1 MTTAD
6 YRVLLDSFE
15 GPLDLLLFLIRR
27 AEVDVHD
34 IPVALIASQ
43 YLEYL
48 NLNIKTVDLEA
59 AGDFLVM
66 AATLMEVKSRML
78 SWQPGQAL
86 PAEDPGAKSDAFEDP
101 RADLVRQLLAFKQYR
116 DASNELETRMEE
128 WQRRAP
134 AGAHGPV
141 KIDAVA
147 EDPDAPADLAM
158 DELSLMDLIEAFRA
172 IVTSVNFDRV
182 GDHQVTYDDT
192 PIELH
197 AEDILERIRSSS
209 LGSGTSLSMRQ
220 IFEGRKRG
228 EMIGLFL
235 AMLELVRRRAI
246 RVKQDSTRGDI
257 TVEASDESPDQQI
270 QPTQ

>member
-6 YRVLLDSFE
+6 YRVQLDSFE

-34 IPVALIASQ
+34 IPVAMIAGQ

-48 NLNIKTVDLEA
+48 NANIKTVDLEA

-78 SWQPGQAL
+78 SWKPGETL
-86 PAEDPGAKSDAFEDP
+86 PAEDPGAQSGGIEDP

-141 KIDAVA
+141 KVETVA

-197 AEDILERIRSSS
+197 AEDILERIRSAP
-209 LGSGTSLSMRQ
+209 SGAAPTLSMRQ

-235 AMLELVRRRAI
+235 AMLELVRRREI
-246 RVKQDSTRGDI
+246 RIRQDVTRGDI
-257 TVEASDESPDQQI
+257 VVEAADTENDQKI
-270 QPTQ
+270 PAI